1 MQRPLQ
7 PIPHNPHTF
16 RRVLT
21 ALLLYC
27 ATQTGC
33 GPYGPTGFSAP
44 KRAHEGVTLT
54 ASCPNRELARALV
67 PMVRSWEART
77 GAKVTLSDAPMAPEG
92 ATDMGVISATELGA
106 WADAG
111 RLAPVPPALRTDPAF
126 QWRDLLP
133 AYGERLANWGTDT
146 VALPLTGDSAVLVYR
161 RDRYG
166 EPAVRAAVAKRFG
179 PARVPGPPGSW
190 EDLAA
195 QALMFAELDKKP
207 SLSPLPADGAQL
219 LDLFSRAAACFDRK
233 ALSDAESGGATDR
246 EALAF
251 HYSAT
256 TGAPRV
262 SAPGFRAAAQMF
274 ARLSAGGALPPGTAP
289 DQAAALAEGRAVF
302 ALLSLGELAEVLK
315 TGPGP
320 AARFGIAPV
329 PGATT
334 TYDPRQQKMIDG
346 PPNFVPYTAGGQFAV
361 VRARCAHQAAAFE
374 LLAELAGPAR
384 SAELV
389 AAPGL
394 NAGPTR
400 GAHLERDRLAPWLA
414 YGLDAERTRDLQ
426 DALRTFAGV
435 SVRNPTLALRGPDRA
450 AVVSALAPPLR
461 SLTTGA
467 QPDAV
472 IAEAEKAWLAA
483 DAQFAPDQLK
493 RWRARAAGAN

>member
-1 MQRPLQ
+1 MQRPVP

-16 RRVLT
+16 RRAFT
-21 ALLLYC
+21 ALLLFC

-44 KRAHEGVTLT
+44 KRAHEGVALT
-54 ASCPNRELARALV
+54 ASCPDAALARALA

-77 GAKVTLSDAPMAPEG
+77 GAKVTLSAAPMTAEDV
-92 ATDMGVISATELGA
+92 ADIGVIPTTELGA

-111 RLAPVPPALRTDPAF
+111 RLAPVPPALRSDAAF

-133 AYGERLANWGTDT
+133 VCGERLVNWGNET

-161 RDRYG
+161 RDRYA
-166 EPAVRAAVAKRFG
+166 EPAVRDAIGKKFG
-179 PARVPGPPGSW
+179 PGRAPSPPDSW
-190 EDLAA
+190 ESLAA
-195 QALMFAELDKKP
+195 QALMFAELDKRP
-207 SLSPLPADGAQL
+207 SLPPLPADGAQL

-233 ALSDAESGGATDR
+233 ALSDAEGDGVIDR

-256 TGAPRV
+256 TGAPRIG
-262 SAPGFRAAAQMF
+262 APGFRTAAHMF

-289 DQAAALAEGRAVF
+289 DQVTALAEGRATF
-302 ALLSLGELAEVLK
+302 ALLSLDEVARLPK
-315 TGPGP
+315 EGDAVAP
-320 AARFGIAPV
+320 RFGIAAV

-334 TYDPRQQKMIDG
+334 YFDQRQQKLIDG
-346 PPNFVPYTAGGQFAV
+346 PPNFVPHVAGGRLAV
-361 VRARCAHQAAAFE
+361 VRSRCTSQAAAFE

-400 GAHLERDRLAPWLA
+400 GAHLERDRLAVWLP
-414 YGLDAERTRDLQ
+414 YGLDAERTRALQ

-435 SVRNPTLALRGPDRA
+435 SVRNPTLGLRGPDRA
-450 AVVSALAPPLR
+450 AALGALVPPLR
-461 SLTTGA
+461 TLTAGA
-467 QPDAV
+467 QPDAA
-472 IAEAEKAWLAA
+472 ISEAEKAWQRA
-483 DAQFAPDQLK
+483 DAQVPADQLK
-493 RWRARAAGAN
+493 RWRSRAAGGN